1 MQFGSRL
8 PSVEE
13 IIEVFQEGDP
23 DQKLAFVES
32 CPLMK
37 FKEQA
42 KQTIEKGSLSEM
54 NYRTLDFL
62 ARGCLESENF
72 QLAERI
78 AESYYLLAR
87 TSFDLNLGDGF
98 ILRFYAGRGA
108 LNWMSALQG
117 QGDYKQISNLIDE
130 PLGWLRATGD
140 ADNYQSLRLKKVA
153 SFLDLEEFSKAQ
165 KSFKEIFESK
175 LSATNLIYYSSI
187 EYRIRMRK
195 GGKVQL
201 PIDFIDP
208 AEKEPPEIEAM
219 PVQEESTVR
228 QKITEASYLLTDPL
242 RGSDSVEIA
251 KVEPDLIRGRDWM
264 RDHHFPRAENDAC
277 WSLYLAYNRT
287 NRHELAV
294 EQLQRIRSNIED
306 ARSQVA
312 DPGERARIQ
321 ERFPYLYP
329 CLCTLYY
336 KLGRYEDLLEAIEAS
351 KSRILADL
359 VTQQNPEP
367 ATEREFSSA
376 SKELSSLLGRL
387 NSHYYTCFVDD
398 DCVYGV
404 LATSRG
410 MIRASKTDINKERIE
425 YYASISNP
433 ELWGQPDPIDPVR
446 RRIPEDL
453 IQKLRPFVEVF
464 RIALEKNEIAEGDH
478 ICYSAHD
485 ALLNIP
491 LHYVD
496 LNGEQVIDF
505 FSLSRIPGVH
515 ALQRILKQEAHI
527 PNKYTAIDVPS
538 LQEMNGKE
546 GPRSPGEPLRWLGK
560 RFKEGTLLMGEEAD
574 KEALAQADLTE
585 CILHLNT
592 YGRVKKD
599 KEPALVFAAN
609 QKLPD
614 LVLMQRGGAEEQL
627 LIPDEIL
634 SSEMEFF
641 NSHITLRS
649 CVSGSTKKG
658 LRGDPPGI
666 EWAFLFKGAA
676 SILSPGWQVSSR
688 TATLFINTFYKNW
701 LAEGF
706 SRAKAWRRTVLEL
719 RSTDSGSHPSQWAAF
734 SLSGDWR

>member
-1 MQFGSRL
+1 ML

-13 IIEVFQEGDP
+13 IIEVFQEGEP

-32 CPLMK
+32 CPLLK

-42 KQTIEKGSLSEM
+42 KQAIQKGSLLEM
-54 NYRTLDFL
+54 NYRALDFL
-62 ARGCLESENF
+62 ARGCLESENYR
-72 QLAERI
+72 LAERI

-87 TSFDLNLGDGF
+87 TSFDLNLGDRF

-108 LNWMSALQG
+108 LNWMSALHG
-117 QGDYKQISNLIDE
+117 LGDHKQISHLIDE
-130 PLGWLRATGD
+130 PLRWLKATGD
-140 ADNYQSLRLKKVA
+140 ADNYQLLRLKKVA
-153 SFLDLEEFSKAQ
+153 CLLDMEEFSKAQ
-165 KSFKEIFESK
+165 KSFKKLSESK
-175 LSATNLIYYSSI
+175 LSATNLIHYSSI

-287 NRHELAV
+287 KRPELAV
-294 EQLQRIRSNIED
+294 EQLQRIRSNMED
-306 ARSQVA
+306 ARSQVV
-312 DPGERARIQ
+312 DPSERARLQ

-336 KLGRYEDLLEAIEAS
+336 KLRREEDLLEAIEAS

-359 VTQQNPEP
+359 HTQQSAEP

-376 SKELSSLLGRL
+376 ALELPSLLGRL

-398 DCVYGV
+398 DCVYSV
-404 LATSRG
+404 LATSG
-410 MIRASKTDINKERIE
+410 GAIRALKTDINKERLE

-433 ELWGQPDPIDPVR
+433 ELWGQPDPIDPIR

-464 RIALEKNEIAEGDH
+464 SIALKKNEIAEGDH

-515 ALQRILKQEAHI
+515 ALQKVLSRRADI
-527 PNKYTAIDVPS
+527 PKKFTAIDVPS
-538 LQEMNGKE
+538 LQDMNGKE
-546 GPRSPGEPLRWLGK
+546 GPKIPAEPVRWLGK
-560 RFKEGTLLMGEEAD
+560 RFNEGTLLMGEEAD
-574 KEALAQADLTE
+574 KEALAQANLIK
-585 CILHLNT
+585 CIIHFST
-592 YGRVKKD
+592 HGRVQKD
-599 KEPALVFAAN
+599 KEPALVLAAN

-614 LVLMQRGGAEEQL
+614 LALMKRGLAEEHL
-627 LIPDEIL
+627 LIPEDVL
-634 SSEMEFF
+634 RSEMDFF
-641 NSHITLRS
+641 NSHITLRP
-649 CVSGSTKKG
+649 CVSGSLKKG
-658 LRGDPPGI
+658 LRGDPPGL
-666 EWAFLFKGAA
+666 EWTFLFKGAA
-676 SILSPGWQVSSR
+676 SVLSPNWQVPPRS
-688 TATLFINTFYKNW
+688 ATLFINTFYKNW

-706 SRAKAWRRTVLEL
+706 SRAKAWRRTVLDL
-719 RSTDSGSHPSQWAAF
+719 RSADIGSHPSVWAAF